1 MILRATFFLPFF
13 LLLFTSLSHAIPST
27 NTAPELNLTAQ
38 ERNWLKQHPVINLG
52 IDRTFPPYEWLDKDN
67 NYQGFAADFMRL
79 IEQRLNIKFNII
91 KNKDTWN
98 DVLDAAKNSELD
110 MLSCLV
116 RTPERAQYLNFTPPY
131 ISSSAVIITEQG
143 NTHIST
149 LQQLVG
155 KQVAISKGH
164 YVQELLIRHHPQI
177 SLILAKNIPEALQLV
192 ATGKA
197 DAFVGDVMAASYAIK
212 NASLLNLSLAGQTSF
227 QSQFSLGTS
236 KQHPELYGIMQKAL
250 ASITEQER
258 ASIYDRWNNLKIT
271 QGISYNTA
279 VQYSLAILALFM
291 LFVYWIYRLKRS
303 EQARKDS
310 EAKLHA
316 VLDNAPVGIW
326 LSDKDSSYTYVNDT
340 FCKSVGIA
348 ENDFINCTDL
358 HRLVGDEMA
367 SNCLASDQACLAQDT
382 PYVSQETL
390 PFVDDKEHT
399 LEITKTKL
407 RDAAGKT
414 VGIIGVSMD
423 ITERQQAD
431 LKLQQSE
438 AHFRFVAE
446 SAQALIWLANTDK
459 LCFWFNKVWL
469 DFTGRT
475 MEQEYGNGWTEGV
488 HPDDLQRYIDYYVEH
503 FDRHEPFS
511 MGYRLKR
518 HDGEYRWILDKGMP
532 RFDANNQFEGYIGSC
547 FDITEHKEMEASL
560 QLSATVYEHTS
571 EAMMLTDAN
580 NRILAVNPAFTTIT
594 GYTAAESI
602 GQHPKLLQSGR
613 QDAQFYQEM
622 WQILKTTGTWQGEI
636 WNRHKDGHHF
646 AEQMTINTIF
656 SDAGEVKQRVTLFSD
671 ITEKKKSDELIW
683 QQANFDVLTHL
694 PNRHMFH
701 DRLEQELIKS
711 HREKQP
717 LALLFIDLDRFK
729 EVNDTLGHEIGDLLL
744 IQAAQRITSC
754 VRESDTVARLGGDEF
769 TVILPEIHDGSHIER
784 IANAIIDALAQ
795 PFRLNEQQAYIS
807 ASIGITLYPDDGDA
821 LTQLL
826 KNADQAMYRA
836 KNLGRNRSS
845 YFTPAMQEAAQK
857 HLQILND
864 LRGALSNQ
872 QLQLYYQPIVDLA
885 TGEVHKAE
893 ALIRWM
899 HPTRGMISPAD
910 FIPIAEDSGLIIEIG
925 DWVFKEAAR
934 QAKQWIDLHD
944 QTIQISINKSPVQFH
959 ATNDQ
964 SAWLAYL
971 QELGLSGKNIVIE
984 ITEGLLMET
993 SEHII
998 EQLLQYR
1005 DAGIQVS
1012 IDDFGTGYS
1021 SLAYLNKFDID
1032 YLKIDQSF
1040 TRNLAPNSNDLAL
1053 SEAIIVMAQKLGLKV
1068 IAEGIETEEQRQL
1081 LLEAGCDFGQGYL
1094 FSRPVPADEFIRLL
1108 NQK

>member
-1 MILRATFFLPFF
+1 MILRATFFLPLF
-13 LLLFTSLSHAIPST
+13 LLLVTSLSHAIPTT
-27 NTAPELNLTAQ
+27 NTTPALNLTSQ
-38 ERNWLKQHPVINLG
+38 EHSWLKQHPVINLG

-67 NYQGFAADFMRL
+67 NYQGFSADFMRL
-79 IEQRLNIKFNII
+79 IEQRLDIKFNII

-116 RTPERAQYLNFTPPY
+116 RTSDREQYLNFSPAY

-143 NTHIST
+143 NTQLST
-149 LQQLVG
+149 LQQLAG

-197 DAFVGDVMAASYAIK
+197 DAFVGDVMAASYDIK
-212 NASLLNLSLAGQTSF
+212 NANLLNLSLAGKTPF

-236 KQHPELYGIMQKAL
+236 KQHPELYGIMEKAL

-258 ASIYDRWNNLKIT
+258 STIYDRWNNLKVT
-271 QGISYNTA
+271 QGISYKTIT
-279 VQYSLAILALFM
+279 QYSLAMLALFI
-291 LFVYWIYRLKRS
+291 LFVYWVYRLKRS

-316 VLDNAPVGIW
+316 ILDNAPVGIW
-326 LSDKDSSYTYVNDT
+326 LSDKDSRYTFVNDT

-348 ENDFINCTDL
+348 ENDFISCTDL
-358 HRLVGDEMA
+358 HALVGAEMA
-367 SNCLASDQACLAQDT
+367 SNCLASDQACLVQDT
-382 PYVSQETL
+382 PYISQETL
-390 PFVDDKEHT
+390 PFVDGKEHI
-399 LEITKTKL
+399 LEVTKTKL
-407 RDAAGKT
+407 LDASGEA
-414 VGIIGVSMD
+414 VGVIGISVD
-423 ITERQQAD
+423 ITEREQASV
-431 LKLQQSE
+431 KLQQSE

-488 HPDDLQRYIDYYVEH
+488 HPDDLQRCIDYYVDH
-503 FDRHEPFS
+503 FDRREPFT
-511 MGYRLKR
+511 MEYRLKR
-518 HDGEYRWILDKGMP
+518 HDGKYRWILDKGMP

-560 QLSATVYEHTS
+560 QLAATIYEHTS
-571 EAMMLTDAN
+571 EAMMLTDAD
-580 NRILAVNPAFTTIT
+580 NRILAVNPAFTTVT
-594 GYTAAESI
+594 GYTAIEAI
-602 GQHPKLLQSGR
+602 GQQAKFLQSGR
-613 QDAQFYQEM
+613 QDTQFYQDM
-622 WQILKTTGTWQGEI
+622 WQSLNATGTWKGEI
-636 WNRHKDGHHF
+636 WNRHQDGHHF
-646 AEQMTINTIF
+646 AEEMTINTIYG
-656 SDAGEVKQRVTLFSD
+656 DAGEVKQRVALFSD
-671 ITEKKKSDELIW
+671 ITEKKKANDLIW
-683 QQANFDVLTHL
+683 QQANFDVLTNL
-694 PNRHMFH
+694 PNRYMFH

-711 HREKQP
+711 RREKQP

-729 EVNDTLGHEIGDLLL
+729 EVNDTLGHEMGDLLL
-744 IQAAQRITSC
+744 IQTAQRITSC

-769 TVILPEIHDGSHIER
+769 TVILPEIHDGTHIER
-784 IANAIIDALAQ
+784 LASAIIDALAQ
-795 PFRLNEQQAYIS
+795 PFLLNKQQAYIT
-807 ASIGITLYPDDGDA
+807 ASIGITLYPDDGDS

-836 KNLGRNRSS
+836 KSLGRNRFS

-864 LRGALSNQ
+864 LRSALTKQ

-885 TGEVHKAE
+885 TGEIHKAE
-893 ALIRWM
+893 ALIRWI
-899 HPTRGMISPAD
+899 HPTQGMISPAD

-934 QAKQWIDLHD
+934 QAKQWIDQYG

-959 ATNDQ
+959 AANDQ
-964 SAWLAYL
+964 SAWIAYL
-971 QELGLSGKNIVIE
+971 QELGLSGENIVIE

-998 EQLLQYR
+998 KQLLQYR

-1012 IDDFGTGYS
+1012 MDDFGTGYS
-1021 SLAYLNKFDID
+1021 SLSYLNKFDID

-1081 LLEAGCDFGQGYL
+1081 LLDAGCDFGQGYL
-1094 FSRPVPADEFIRLL
+1094 FSRPVPADEFIKLL